1 VLDDLPS
8 VVVYPVLVVWYR
20 PSWAFARD
28 LSGEKLTLNLR
39 CLVPHL
45 SVIILG
51 VLLLIPLFSTLF
63 PNGPFLSMRLAGIAQ
78 YSLIHVTMLLTVA
91 VFLLQSVYH
100 IRKCMLKLAQRT
112 E

>member
-1 VLDDLPS
+1 MSPS
-8 VVVYPVLVVWYR
+8 V
-20 PSWAFARD
+20 WAFARD

-100 IRKCMLKLAQRT
+100 IRKCMLKLAQQT